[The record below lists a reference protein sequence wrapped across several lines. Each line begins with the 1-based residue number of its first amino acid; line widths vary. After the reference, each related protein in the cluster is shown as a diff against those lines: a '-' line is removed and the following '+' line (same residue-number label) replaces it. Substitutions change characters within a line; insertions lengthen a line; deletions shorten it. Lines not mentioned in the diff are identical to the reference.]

1 MVEQELDK
9 KKNGLDEFVN
19 ECSKHQFL
27 VRVIFDI
34 TKIIQLES
42 SKPYIDIEREEVVNK
57 LYKLLFDCIPIK
69 FGDALKVEE
78 EKLRRIFYVFD
89 HSDFTETAY
98 YSKFLEY
105 VKKELKKV
113 RLGYFTGQR
122 F

>member
-9 KKNGLDEFVN
+9 KKKGLDEFVN
-19 ECSKHQFL
+19 ECSKDQFL
-27 VRVIFDI
+27 AGVIFDI

-42 SKPYIDIEREEVVNK
+42 SKPYRDIEREEVVDK

-69 FGDALKVEE
+69 FGDTLKVEE
-78 EKLRRIFYVFD
+78 EKLRRIFYVFN
-89 HSDFTETAY
+89 HSDFTGTAY

-113 RLGYFTGQR
+113 RLGYFTGQ
-122 F
+122 